1 MDQTVLNVIL
11 GVVCSVGGWIMNT
24 MWQSLQD
31 LQKAD
36 KDLADKVS
44 SIEILV
50 AGNYV
55 KREYLDNIAQ
65 RFEAKIDK
73 LIDMISNKADK

>member
-1 MDQTVLNVIL
+1 MDQTVINIVL
-11 GVVCSVGGWIMNT
+11 GSICTAGGWVLKTI
-24 MWQSLQD
+24 WSELKSLQN
-31 LQKAD
+31 AD
-36 KDLADKVS
+36 EKLADKIS
-44 SIEILV
+44 GIEILV

-73 LIDMISNKADK
+73 LIDMIQNKADK

>member
-1 MDQTVLNVIL
+1 MDQTVLNIIL
-11 GVVCSVGGWIMNT
+11 GGICTIGGWIMKT
-24 MWQSLQD
+24 MWESLQE
-31 LQKAD
+31 LQKTD
-36 KDLADKVS
+36 KELAEKVS